1 MHTELYYTENVST
14 RGNIKMNIYQE
25 HGYNNRK
32 EYLESLA
39 EEYGVDIDDVRAI
52 ADLYGDSE
60 DFDGL
65 ITALEDYTW

>member
-1 MHTELYYTENVST
+1 MYTQLHYTKNVSN
-14 RGNIKMNIYQE
+14 RGTINMNIYQE
-25 HGYNNRK
+25 HGYDNRK

-39 EEYGVDIDDVRAI
+39 EEYGVDIDNVRAI

-65 ITALEDYTW
+65 VTALEDHTW

>member
-1 MHTELYYTENVST
+1 
-14 RGNIKMNIYQE
+14 MNIYQE
-25 HGYNNRK
+25 HGYDNRK

-39 EEYGVDIDDVRAI
+39 EEYCVYIDHIKAI

-65 ITALEDYTW
+65 VTALEDYTW

>member
-1 MHTELYYTENVST
+1 
-14 RGNIKMNIYQE
+14 MNIYQE
-25 HGYNNRK
+25 HGYDNRK

-39 EEYGVDIDDVRAI
+39 EEYGVDIDNVRAI

-65 ITALEDYTW
+65 VTALEDHTW